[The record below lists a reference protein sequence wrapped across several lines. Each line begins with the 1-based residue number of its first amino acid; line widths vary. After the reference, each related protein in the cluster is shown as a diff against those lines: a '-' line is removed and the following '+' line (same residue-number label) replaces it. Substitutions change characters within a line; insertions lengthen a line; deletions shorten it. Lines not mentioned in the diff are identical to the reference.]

1 MIKNNLSR
9 ILGERRM
16 KMAELIELTGLGRS
30 TIERVYYDKGKNI
43 SYDTLNRIC
52 NALEIPVGELLEHIL
67 D

>member
-16 KMAELIELTGLGRS
+16 KMSELIELTGLGRS
-30 TIERVYYDKGKNI
+30 TVERVYYHKGRNI
-43 SYDTLNRIC
+43 SYDTLDRIC
-52 NALEIPVGELLEHIL
+52 NALEISVGELLEHSP